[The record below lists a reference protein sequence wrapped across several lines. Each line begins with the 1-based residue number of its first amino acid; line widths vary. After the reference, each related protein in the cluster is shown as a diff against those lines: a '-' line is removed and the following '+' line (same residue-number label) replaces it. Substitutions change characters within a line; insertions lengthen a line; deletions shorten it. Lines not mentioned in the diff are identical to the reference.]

1 MISFNCNIKVKH
13 NFKNINAIIQ
23 KLPQTAKIITEDVL
37 KNIRGYAIRLE
48 KGNNEEGI
56 LVEMIDMT
64 TKEVK
69 GKVYADPSKF
79 MSNGVSYLFF
89 EYFGT
94 GANAEMEHVGKSKHF
109 INSGYTEWFIPV
121 SKVEKALPY
130 PVVNIQGMDFYIAH
144 GMKAN
149 HFMSDASFKSRNEN
163 AEIVKKKLDEM
174 LKEVL
179 MLKWNMLENQ
189 NTL

>member
-1 MISFNCNIKVKH
+1 MISFDCKIKVRH
-13 NFKNINAIIQ
+13 NFKNIDAII
-23 KLPQTAKIITEDVL
+23 KKIPQVAKEITDDIL
-37 KNIRGYAIRLE
+37 NNIRGYAIRLE
-48 KGNNEEGI
+48 KGHNEEGI
-56 LVEMIDMT
+56 LVEMIDMS

-94 GANAEMEHVGKSKHF
+94 GSKAEMEHVGKTKHF
-109 INSGYTEWFIPV
+109 IQSGYTEWFIPV
-121 SKVEKALPY
+121 GKVEKALPY

-144 GMKAN
+144 GTKAN
-149 HFMSDASFKSRNEN
+149 HFMADAEFKSRNEN

-174 LKEVL
+174 LKEVC
-179 MLKWNMLENQ
+179 K
-189 NTL
+189 

>member
-1 MISFNCNIKVKH
+1 MISFDCKIRVKH
-13 NFKNINAIIQ
+13 NFKNINTITQ
-23 KLPQTAKIITEDVL
+23 KLPQVAKEITEDVL

-48 KGNNEEGI
+48 KGHNEEGI
-56 LVEMIDMT
+56 LVEMIDMS

-94 GANAEMEHVGKSKHF
+94 GSKAEMEHVGKTKHF
-109 INSGYTEWFIPV
+109 IQSGYTEWFIPV
-121 SKVEKALPY
+121 GKVEKALPY

-144 GMKAN
+144 GSKAN
-149 HFMSDASFKSRNEN
+149 HFMADAEFKSRNEN

-174 LKEVL
+174 LKEVC
-179 MLKWNMLENQ
+179 K
-189 NTL
+189 